1 MPQNTD
7 HTEKKRYT
15 TDYTEKFAV
24 LSVVLFLCVSVPSV
38 EADEYGPMRKL
49 GRGAANVAY
58 GMWELPIKIVEVRD
72 TDGPVAATTLGVVKG
87 LSAALQRTFVGVYE
101 ILTFP
106 FPQPMGTYEPIVN
119 PEFVKLK
126 K

>member
-1 MPQNTD
+1 
-7 HTEKKRYT
+7 
-15 TDYTEKFAV
+15 
-24 LSVVLFLCVSVPSV
+24 
-38 EADEYGPMRKL
+38 MRKL

-87 LSAALQRTFVGVYE
+87 LSAALQRTFVGIYE
-101 ILTFP
+101 VLTFP

-119 PEFVKLK
+119 PEFLRLK